1 MTSAKGEKQLG
12 CRSAK
17 NLCVPFARHASDG
30 TYETSAEDEIGRRV
44 VAPWGE
50 ITKCRGT
57 LRAVVG
63 RALDTEL
70 LEPAPQGVG
79 VETQESD
86 RALRPVDHPACL
98 PEDVEDVVTLDIFED
113 EARAGSGRRDGLPED
128 VRADLQRGPGR
139 EDDGALEDI
148 RDFSPKPPGLWAS

>member
-1 MTSAKGEKQLG
+1 MTSAKGEEQLVR
-12 CRSAK
+12 RSAK
-17 NLCVPFARHASDG
+17 NLSVPFARRASDG
-30 TYETSAEDEIGRRV
+30 TYETSAEDEIGRCV

-79 VETQESD
+79 G
-86 RALRPVDHPACL
+86 
-98 PEDVEDVVTLDIFED
+98 
-113 EARAGSGRRDGLPED
+113 AGTGPRGATDLIHTVRRMTSSNPM
-128 VRADLQRGPGR
+128 
-139 EDDGALEDI
+139 
-148 RDFSPKPPGLWAS
+148 